1 MGLFH
6 SDHMQYFL
14 ESNPQTDPTL
24 NEMTTVAVEM
34 LRPNP
39 KGYLLLVEGAV
50 QILHLANCIYSLF
63 MYISG
68 GRIDHGH
75 HATWARMAIEETVQF
90 EETIAHI
97 ASGVDEEDT
106 LVLVAAD
113 HSHTMSIGSYSVSLL
128 FGFGILTVI
137 VK

>member
-6 SDHMQYFL
+6 SDHMEYFL
-14 ESNPQTDPTL
+14 QSNPLTDPTL
-24 NEMTTVAVEM
+24 NEMTSVAVEM
-34 LRPNP
+34 LRRNP
-39 KGYLLLVEGAV
+39 KGYLLLVE
-50 QILHLANCIYSLF
+50 
-63 MYISG
+63 G

-97 ASGVDEEDT
+97 ASAVDEEDT

-113 HSHTMSIGSYSVSLL
+113 HSHTMSIGSYSVSPI
-128 FGFGILTVI
+128 FGSCTNIN
-137 VK
+137 